1 LTPCSKGIDKFLL
14 FQTRRS
20 ISNLLARSESWPLM
34 QPWHISAPSIPDL
47 QQLRQFDIPLLGE
60 KDLRN
65 LLLRPDIVER
75 RRSLKRF
82 VEFGGYSWGDV
93 WGKDKGGQESH
104 RILDH
109 FPLFTWGNRH

>member
-1 LTPCSKGIDKFLL
+1 
-14 FQTRRS
+14 
-20 ISNLLARSESWPLM
+20 M

-75 RRSLKRF
+75 RRSLKSTTPTHGVGCARRLCKY
-82 VEFGGYSWGDV
+82 VTAIIPQD
-93 WGKDKGGQESH
+93 
-104 RILDH
+104 L
-109 FPLFTWGNRH
+109 